1 MNTVTHA
8 ASAPPLTL
16 LKKDFDLLS
25 KFANV
30 NPGTPVTRFLDEE
43 LARADVVTHTK
54 KKTVRLGSRVLYHD
68 LSKAAP
74 SWITLVPPHE
84 AVITQHRVSVL
95 TPVGAALI
103 GMEEGQRITF
113 AMPWTGERTLA
124 VLKVE
129 QGGAEEPVTA

>member
-1 MNTVTHA
+1 MNNVNHA
-8 ASAPPLTL
+8 AQPPLTL

-30 NPGTPVTRFLDEE
+30 NPGTPVTRFLEEE
-43 LARADVVTHTK
+43 LARADVVAQTK
-54 KKTVRLGSRVLYHD
+54 KNTVRLGSRVLYQD
-68 LSKAAP
+68 LSKTTP
-74 SWITLVPPHE
+74 TWITLVEPHE

-113 AMPWTGERTLA
+113 TMPWTGERTLEVLRVESAAEAA
-124 VLKVE
+124 VAAA
-129 QGGAEEPVTA
+129 G